1 MVVTTEL
8 THHEKKNIA
17 HRIEQLKNK
26 KHYKRIFQIVHENS
40 NKYTVNDN
48 GVYLNI
54 NTLSSATLIKIR
66 QYLDDVEKNKV
77 IIPIPNEYVPYSD
90 SDSTITMSTQERHFM
105 KRIKDDDKMTV
116 WGTTENEATE
126 IQKIDITPLLMD

>member
-54 NTLSSATLIKIR
+54 NTLSSATLIKIK
-66 QYLDDVEKNKV
+66 QYLDDIEKNKV

-116 WGTTENEATE
+116 WGTTENEPIE
-126 IQKIDITPLLMD
+126 NQKIDITPLLMD

>member
-1 MVVTTEL
+1 MASTEL
-8 THHEKKNIA
+8 THHEKKTIA

-26 KHYKRIFQIVHENS
+26 KHYKQIFQIVHEDN

-54 NTLSSATLIKIR
+54 NTLSSTTLIKIK
-66 QYLDDVEKNKV
+66 QYLDNIEKNKV

-90 SDSTITMSTQERHFM
+90 SDSTITMSTQERHFIR
-105 KRIKDDDKMTV
+105 RIKDDNKMNV
-116 WGTTENEATE
+116 WGTTENETTE
-126 IQKIDITPLLMD
+126 NQKIDITPLLMD